1 MPYSCGTVIDLHGNC
16 FLKYRIGAIWVEPW
30 GRLMRFAAA
39 ACALA
44 IVICVAVFGA
54 VLAQRATA
62 PVVAPAASLSTSAS
76 STPAA
81 RPSVIAA
88 APTTKQPTA
97 STVVTSVPTSE
108 PADAS
113 TVAPATALAAALAA
127 NQTSAP
133 ATGVQPSASAAPTA
147 APAAPINC
155 PGNDNALGVSRV
167 VEIDTTGGP
176 GFGFEHFKQYDFL
189 QPGEVVLTFDDGPWP
204 HNTPAVLAA
213 LAANCTKAIFFPIGE
228 HTMWAPE
235 ILKQVDAAG
244 HTIGSHTWSHKDLSK
259 LSFEDSKVEI
269 EKGISAVAWGLGH
282 PPAPFFRFPA
292 LRHPPEDVT
301 YLGQRNIAIFSTDM
315 DSFDFKIHKPEQVI
329 ASVLSKLK
337 KNGKGIVLMHDFQRA
352 TSEAAPE
359 LLKQLKLNGY
369 KVVFMKPKE
378 PVQTI
383 ASYDEMLMKEVKLPT
398 VTNRPTQDVVHTIQ

>member
-1 MPYSCGTVIDLHGNC
+1 
-16 FLKYRIGAIWVEPW
+16 
-30 GRLMRFAAA
+30 MRFAAA

-44 IVICVAVFGA
+44 IVVCVAIFGA
-54 VLAQRATA
+54 VLAQRATT
-62 PVVAPAASLSTSAS
+62 PVVASGPAESLTPVAAAPAAKPT
-76 STPAA
+76 
-81 RPSVIAA
+81 VIAA
-88 APTTKQPTA
+88 APTTRQPTA
-97 STVVTSVPTSE
+97 ATVVAAVP
-108 PADAS
+108 A
-113 TVAPATALAAALAA
+113 
-127 NQTSAP
+127 SAP
-133 ATGVQPSASAAPTA
+133 ADTPVP
-147 APAAPINC
+147 APAAPPAPAPAPAPLMAAAPESAPAATPAPPAAPAPAPVNC
-155 PGNDNALGVSRV
+155 PGNPNALGISRT

-204 HNTPAVLAA
+204 HNTPEVLAA
-213 LAANCTKAIFFPIGE
+213 LAGQCTKAIFFPIGE

-259 LSFEDSKVEI
+259 LSLEDSKVEI

-282 PPAPFFRFPA
+282 PASPFFRFPA

-315 DSFDFKIHKPEQVI
+315 DSFDFKIRKPDQVI
-329 ASVLSKLK
+329 ASVLTKLK

-352 TSEAAPE
+352 TADAAPE
-359 LLKQLKLNGY
+359 LLKQLKSNGY
-369 KVVFMKPKE
+369 KIVFMKAKE

-398 VTNRPTQDVVHTIQ
+398 VTTRPTQDVVHTIQ